1 MFPLFERTQSF
12 LPRYHAPTLIS
23 PVMPLSERA
32 PADAPAN
39 TPTKASQ
46 SVDDAILEAWGQ
58 GFNVGSLVILILLV
72 LCNYRRHVLLHK
84 LILLEVR
91 KGAANSVTIS
101 INGPPP
107 C

>member
-1 MFPLFERTQSF
+1 
-12 LPRYHAPTLIS
+12 
-23 PVMPLSERA
+23 MPLSERA

-101 INGPPP
+101 INGPPHADTRQLFFALWHGTFIFCHDP
-107 C
+107 VYGW